1 MKMIDLRSDTVTQPT
16 AAMREAMFRAEVGDD
31 VYGED
36 PTIKALE
43 EKGAALLGKE
53 KALFCPSGTMSNLVA
68 LLTHLQP
75 GNEFIIDYRSHI
87 YQYEVGG
94 CAALAGAIPHT
105 ARGDRGHLGV
115 RNIEAAIREENIHYP
130 ETKLVCLE
138 NTHNLAG
145 GTVMPMAQLADVS
158 ACAKEHGL
166 KIHLD
171 GARLF
176 NAATALH
183 LPASEITQYVDTVN
197 ICLSKGLAAPVGS
210 LLCGTEEFIIK
221 ARKKRKMVGG
231 GMRQAGF
238 LAAAGIVALEDMT
251 GRLAEDH
258 ALAQKLAL
266 GLAAIPGVVLDPAQ
280 VETNIVK
287 IDLVAGLDAGEI
299 VSQLKADYG
308 VLCGTAGKNSIRFVT
323 HYQIDA
329 ADIDVAIQGIKE
341 LLVVKMKAL
350 S

>member
-1 MKMIDLRSDTVTQPT
+1 MKIIDLRSDTITQPT
-16 AAMREAMFRAEVGDD
+16 QAMREAMFHAVVGDD
-31 VYGED
+31 VYEED

-53 KALFCPSGTMSNLVA
+53 KAIFCPSGTMSNLVA

-94 CAALAGAIPHT
+94 CAALVGAIPHT
-105 ARGDRGHLGV
+105 ARGDRGHLTV
-115 RNIEAAIREENIHYP
+115 RNIEAAIREKNIHYP

-145 GTVMPMAQLADVS
+145 GTVMPMGQLADVS

-166 KIHLD
+166 QIHLD

-176 NAATALH
+176 NAATALKI
-183 LPASEITQYVDTVN
+183 PAREITKYVDTVN

-210 LLCGTEEFIIK
+210 LLCGTEEFITK

-238 LAAAGIVALEDMT
+238 LAAAGIVALEEMT

-258 ALAQKLAL
+258 ALAKKLAL

-280 VETNIVK
+280 VETNIVR
-287 IDLVAGLDAGEI
+287 IDLAEGISAGKI
-299 VSQLKADYG
+299 VSRLKTDYG
-308 VLCGTAGKNSIRFVT
+308 VLCGTAGQNGIRFVT
-323 HYQIDA
+323 HYQISA
-329 ADIDVAIQGIKE
+329 EDIDGAIQGVKD
-341 LLVVKMKAL
+341 LLAN
-350 S
+350 

>member
-1 MKMIDLRSDTVTQPT
+1 MKIIDLRSDTVTQPT
-16 AAMREAMFRAEVGDD
+16 EAMRDAMFHAVVGDD
-31 VYGED
+31 VYEED
-36 PTIKALE
+36 PTVKALE
-43 EKGAALLGKE
+43 EKGAALLGTE

-105 ARGDRGHLGV
+105 ARGDRGHLAV
-115 RNIEAAIREENIHYP
+115 RNIEAAIREKNIHYP

-145 GTVMPMAQLADVS
+145 GTVMPMQQLADVS
-158 ACAKEHGL
+158 ACAREYGL
-166 KIHLD
+166 KIHMD

-176 NAATALH
+176 NAAAALS
-183 LPASEITQYVDTVN
+183 LPAKEITQYVDTVN

-210 LLCGTEEFIIK
+210 LLCGTEAFITK

-238 LAAAGIVALEDMT
+238 LAAAGIIALEEMT

-258 ALAQKLAL
+258 ALAKKLAVA
-266 GLAAIPGVVLDPAQ
+266 LADIPGIILDPTQ

-287 IDLVAGLDAGEI
+287 IDLAEGISAREI
-299 VSQLKADYG
+299 VSRLKADYG
-308 VLCGTAGKNSIRFVT
+308 VLCGTAGRNSIRFVT
-323 HYQIDA
+323 HYQISA
-329 ADIDVAIQGIKE
+329 GDIDTAIHGIKDC
-341 LLVVKMKAL
+341 LVK
-350 S
+350 

>member
-1 MKMIDLRSDTVTQPT
+1 MMKIIDLRSDTVTQPT
-16 AAMREAMFRAEVGDD
+16 QAMREAMFRAEVGDD
-31 VYGED
+31 VYEED
-36 PTIKALE
+36 PTVKALE

-53 KALFCPSGTMSNLVA
+53 KAIFCPSGTMSNLVA

-105 ARGDRGHLGV
+105 ARGERGHLGV
-115 RNIEAAIREENIHYP
+115 RNIEAALREENIHYP

-145 GTVMPMAQLADVS
+145 GTVMPMGQLAEVS

-166 KIHLD
+166 QIHLD

-176 NAATALH
+176 NAATALN
-183 LPASEITQYVDTVN
+183 LPAKEITQYVDTVN

-210 LLCGTEEFIIK
+210 LLCGTEEFIAK

-238 LAAAGIVALEDMT
+238 LAAAGIVALEEMT

-258 ALAQKLAL
+258 VLAKKLAL
-266 GLAAIPGVVLDPAQ
+266 ELAVIPGIVLDPEQ

-287 IDLVAGLDAGEI
+287 IDLAEGLAAGDI
-299 VSQLKADYG
+299 VSQLKTDYG
-308 VLCGTAGKNSIRFVT
+308 VLSGTAGKNSIRFVT
-323 HYQIDA
+323 HYQISA
-329 ADIDVAIQGIKE
+329 EDIDIAIQAMKDLLGKQIK
-341 LLVVKMKAL
+341 A
-350 S
+350 

>member
-1 MKMIDLRSDTVTQPT
+1 MKIIDLRSDTITQPT
-16 AAMREAMFRAEVGDD
+16 EAMREAMFRAEVGDD
-31 VYGED
+31 VYEED

-94 CAALAGAIPHT
+94 CAALVGAMPHT
-105 ARGDRGHLGV
+105 ARGDRGHLTV
-115 RNIEAAIREENIHYP
+115 KNIEAAIREKNIHYP

-176 NAATALH
+176 NAAAALQ
-183 LPASEITQYVDTVN
+183 LPAKDIAQYVDTVN

-210 LLCGTEEFIIK
+210 LLCGTEEFITK

-238 LAAAGIVALEDMT
+238 LAAAGIVALDEMT
-251 GRLAEDH
+251 ERLTEDH
-258 ALAQKLAL
+258 ALAKQLAL
-266 GLAAIPGVVLDPAQ
+266 GLAPIPGVILDPAQ

-287 IDLVAGLDAGEI
+287 IDLAEGLDAEGL
-299 VSQLKADYG
+299 VTALKENYG

-323 HYQIDA
+323 HYQIDETA
-329 ADIDVAIQGIKE
+329 IVATIDAVKE
-341 LLVVKMKAL
+341 LLTAKA
-350 S
+350 